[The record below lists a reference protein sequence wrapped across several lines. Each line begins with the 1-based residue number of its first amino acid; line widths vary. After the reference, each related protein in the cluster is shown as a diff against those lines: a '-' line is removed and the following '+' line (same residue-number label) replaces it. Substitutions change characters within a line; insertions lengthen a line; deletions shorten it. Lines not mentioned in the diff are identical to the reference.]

1 MDIEYD
7 CFFVAR
13 VSAFKGKKREA
24 IVCGGLSIRDEPL
37 G

>member
-7 CFFVAR
+7 CFSAAR

-24 IVCGGLSIRDEPL
+24 IVCDGLSMRDEPL